1 MAVSENKKRIN
12 VTLDLEELE
21 ILESVSKHNRRT
33 NSNTISLLI
42 DRYLKDE
49 YSKIKEDTSK

>member
-21 ILESVSKHNRRT
+21 ILETVSKHNRRT

-49 YSKIKEDTSK
+49 YVKIKEATNK